1 MKKVWVTLTEPSA
14 GRLGSVIT
22 DAGLVAFVAPATEIR
37 LLPWEM
43 PSETPKR
50 LIFLSQHAA
59 TGFLRVF
66 ERCLPEVQHRLLED
80 SSVLAVGQRT
90 AGLLRDAGLEV
101 RSPRNE
107 NSEGLLA
114 LRELIPQN
122 QGGLL
127 HSSDVVWLLGGKD
140 GRNTIYDALVQECEL
155 TRCDLYQRHDAQLPQ
170 LDTETIHSIVV
181 GSIHGLERTAS
192 HWQQCGGSKE
202 VHIVAPS
209 ERVQQRAL
217 QLGFSSSFN
226 AQGSTPDAFVR
237 CLKDQL
243 MDS

>member
-1 MKKVWVTLTEPSA
+1 MFARSTTQTA
-14 GRLGSVIT
+14 GRQQCAGSR
-22 DAGLVAFVAPATEIR
+22 PAHRR
-37 LLPWEM
+37 L
-43 PSETPKR
+43 
-50 LIFLSQHAA
+50 FQY
-59 TGFLRVF
+59 
-66 ERCLPEVQHRLLED
+66 
-80 SSVLAVGQRT
+80 
-90 AGLLRDAGLEV
+90 AGLEV

-170 LDTETIHSIVV
+170 LDTETIQSIVV
-181 GSIHGLERTAS
+181 GSIHGLERAAS

-202 VHIVAPS
+202 CAHS
-209 ERVQQRAL
+209 RAIRACSAASAAI
-217 QLGFSSSFN
+217 GI
-226 AQGSTPDAFVR
+226 
-237 CLKDQL
+237 
-243 MDS
+243 